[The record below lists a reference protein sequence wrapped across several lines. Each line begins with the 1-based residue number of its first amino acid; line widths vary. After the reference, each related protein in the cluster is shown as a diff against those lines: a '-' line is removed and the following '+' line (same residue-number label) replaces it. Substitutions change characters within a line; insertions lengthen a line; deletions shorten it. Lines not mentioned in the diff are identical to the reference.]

1 MVKEDCFAY
10 KGIKCDALHKLYC
23 EEEGKCSFYKTK
35 KQLKEEQEKIKIGSK
50 KCIAN
55 IYQKV

>member
-23 EEEGKCSFYKTK
+23 EEGKCNFYKTK
-35 KQLKEEQEKIKIGSK
+35 KQLREEQEKLK
-50 KCIAN
+50 N
-55 IYQKV
+55 RE

>member
-10 KGIKCDALHKLYC
+10 KGIKCNALHKLYC

-35 KQLKEEQEKIKIGSK
+35 KQLKEEQEKLK
-50 KCIAN
+50 N
-55 IYQKV
+55 RE

>member
-10 KGIKCDALHKLYC
+10 INFKHKCDALNGLYC

-35 KQLKEEQEKIKIGSK
+35 KQLKEEQEKIK
-50 KCIAN
+50 N
-55 IYQKV
+55 RE